1 MHTSYLQCFVISCV
15 PFALQRKEAGK
26 RARRTVEAPR
36 RAGNHSQQE
45 DDSAK
50 QLSAIKEVI
59 SLQSRTPSSP
69 TTSSCSNR
77 VSNIYRNQPNK
88 RDARGSSD
96 LRSNRATYPPPPT
109 TTSHR
114 PTDRLQQ
121 QQPHQPISNHKY
133 LPTQTSG
140 SARNSCI
147 CVCMCVLAY

>member
-1 MHTSYLQCFVISCV
+1 MHTSYLQCVVISCV
-15 PFALQRKEAGK
+15 SFALQRKEAGK

-114 PTDRLQQ
+114 PTDYNN
-121 QQPHQPISNHKY
+121 SNNINQSAITNIYQHKRAAAQE
-133 LPTQTSG
+133 TRVSVC
-140 SARNSCI
+140 A
-147 CVCMCVLAY
+147 CVC